1 MSVVTNEMIAQ
12 LALYFAQAGAPVTA
26 SQLPTIP
33 ISKLNVD
40 IATQA
45 ELEAGIGGVTA
56 QVAAVSGTAN
66 SATATAA
73 SNANLINSLTATVAA
88 LTSRVATLE
97 TEMDAAE
104 TRITALEN
112 LLSAAAT
119 QTIGLDQFG
128 TADAAG
134 FTLVIED
141 GLVKTVTALP

>member
-73 SNANLINSLTATVAA
+73 SNAALINSLTAALNA
-88 LTSRVATLE
+88 LTSRVSTLE

-104 TRITALEN
+104 ARITALEG
-112 LLSAAAT
+112 LLAAAAT
-119 QTIGLDQFG
+119 QTIGVDEFG
-128 TADAAG
+128 AATG
-134 FTLVIED
+134 FSLTIED
-141 GLVKTVTALP
+141 GLVKTVAALP